1 MKNALQGIFNNW
13 KGLASKAKG
22 NWKSLSLVVLG
33 ALGILVLTLA
43 VYIFSLW
50 VLLKGLILMGLN
62 VDDSWR
68 GLIGASL
75 VTITWGILT
84 SKGSTS
90 SNE

>member
-22 NWKSLSLVVLG
+22 DWKSLSLVVLG
-33 ALGILVLTLA
+33 ALGILVLALA
-43 VYIFSLW
+43 VYIFVLW
-50 VLLKGLILMGLN
+50 VLLKGLILMGLDVN
-62 VDDSWR
+62 DSWR

>member
-33 ALGILVLTLA
+33 ALGILVLALA
-43 VYIFSLW
+43 VYIFVLW
-50 VLLKGLILMGLN
+50 VLLKGLILMGLDVN
-62 VDDSWR
+62 DSWR

>member
-33 ALGILVLTLA
+33 ALGILVLALA
-43 VYIFSLW
+43 VYIFVLW
-50 VLLKGLILMGLN
+50 ILLKGLILMGLDVN
-62 VDDSWR
+62 DSWR

>member
-33 ALGILVLTLA
+33 ALGILVLALA
-43 VYIFSLW
+43 VYIFVLW
-50 VLLKGLILMGLN
+50 VLLKGLILMGLDVN
-62 VDDSWR
+62 DSWG